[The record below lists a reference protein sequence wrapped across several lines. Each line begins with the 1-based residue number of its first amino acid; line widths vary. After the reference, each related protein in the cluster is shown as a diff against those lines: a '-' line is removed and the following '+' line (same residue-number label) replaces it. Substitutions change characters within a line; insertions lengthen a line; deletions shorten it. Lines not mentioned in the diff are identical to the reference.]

1 MQPIMLRIVLLP
13 EPEGP
18 AMARN
23 SPFSMDS
30 DTPRSASTR
39 VSPSM

>member
-1 MQPIMLRIVLLP
+1 MQPIRFRIVLFP
-13 EPEGP
+13 APDGP

-23 SPFSMDS
+23 SPFSMRME
-30 DTPRSASTR
+30 TPRSASTR